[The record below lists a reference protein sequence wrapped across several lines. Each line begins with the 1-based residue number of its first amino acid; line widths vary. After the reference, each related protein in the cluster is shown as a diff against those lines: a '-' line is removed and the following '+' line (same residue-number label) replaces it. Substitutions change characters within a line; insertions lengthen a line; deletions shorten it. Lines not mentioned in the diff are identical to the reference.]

1 MPSPPNP
8 KPCSD
13 TMRPACCLGMCPE
26 RERSER
32 QKQGRLHRLELV
44 TGAAVKEWRRPAAGC
59 EAVAPGD
66 LRPPA
71 VLLQTVR
78 HLMEEVVPRAELGPE
93 PEPWPVVHDFVMD
106 RLRSVRQDLAAQ
118 RLGGG
123 AAAAILEQSLRFL
136 LVGPPPYHPRPREP
150 GSIDAQ
156 VRECFSRLLATYSE
170 GEHKNQAEFEALA
183 LLYDLG
189 SDKAL
194 HRALQLPA
202 RIQDS
207 PEMKVA
213 FSINRALAEGNYVR
227 CLRVVRHLPFLES
240 CAIYRHI
247 SMLRHRLLRAFSH
260 GYSCRNCRYPLRTLV
275 ELLAVDSQDIAT
287 DLCQRHGQQVTGDS
301 VCFQKS
307 SYRDPDTN
315 PGLEELELVT
325 RKQGNRT
332 RSSIIQG
339 HRVTATEL

>member
-13 TMRPACCLGMCPE
+13 TMRPARCLGMCPE

-59 EAVAPGD
+59 EAVAPAE

-78 HLMEEVVPRAELGPE
+78 HLMEKVVPRAELGPE

-106 RLRSVRQDLAAQ
+106 RLRSVRQDLSAQ
-118 RLGGG
+118 RLGGD

-136 LVGPPPYHPRPREP
+136 LTGPLWLGRPPSYHPRPREP

-156 VRECFSRLLATYSE
+156 
-170 GEHKNQAEFEALA
+170 
-183 LLYDLG
+183 
-189 SDKAL
+189 
-194 HRALQLPA
+194 LPA

-207 PEMKVA
+207 PEMKLA
-213 FSINRALAEGNYVR
+213 FSINHALAEGNYVR
-227 CLRVVRHLPFLES
+227 CLRVVRRLPFLES

-260 GYSCRNCRYPLRTLV
+260 GYSCRNCRYPLQTLV
-275 ELLAVDSQDIAT
+275 ELLAVDSQDIAA
-287 DLCQRHGQQVTGDS
+287 DLCQQHGQQVTGDW

-315 PGLEELELVT
+315 PGLKELELVT

-339 HRVTATEL
+339 HRVTVTEL